1 MKTLERSLF
10 FAGWLFAATGA
21 GLALAST
28 TATVTQVDKAF
39 AEKEISVGRGAT
51 VHFVNNDSV
60 KHNILIKK
68 LDFNSG
74 LQSPGDSVAVTFDK
88 SGKFK
93 VRCGIHPKMKMKV
106 VVN

>member
-1 MKTLERSLF
+1 MKTLEKSLF
-10 FAGWLFAATGA
+10 LAGWVFAATGVA
-21 GLALAST
+21 AAVAST
-28 TATVTQVDKAF
+28 TTTIGQVDKAF
-39 AEKEISVGRGAT
+39 TEKQISVHKGAT
-51 VHFVNNDSV
+51 VNFVNEDSV

-74 LQSPGDSVAVTFDK
+74 LQGPGDTVAVTFAK
-88 SGKFK
+88 AGKFK

>member
-1 MKTLERSLF
+1 MKSLERSLLL
-10 FAGWLFAATGA
+10 AGWLFGALGIAA
-21 GLALAST
+21 ALAST
-28 TATVTQVDKAF
+28 TTTIAQSDKAF
-39 AEKEISVGRGAT
+39 AEKEIAVDLGTT
-51 VHFVNNDSV
+51 VNFVNEDRV

-74 LQSPGDSVAVTFDK
+74 LQGPGDTVAVTFDK